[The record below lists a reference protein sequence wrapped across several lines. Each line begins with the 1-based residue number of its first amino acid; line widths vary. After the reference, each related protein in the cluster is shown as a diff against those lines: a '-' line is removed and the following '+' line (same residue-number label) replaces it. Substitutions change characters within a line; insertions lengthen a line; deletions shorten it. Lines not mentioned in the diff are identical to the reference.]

1 VVYQT
6 VDRYLGR
13 GATDVDVRRLVRR
26 YLGAYGPATPADMT
40 TWSGVTRLGP
50 VFASM
55 REELVEVP
63 CEDGRVRYDVPG
75 APYASA
81 DVEAPVRLLGTY
93 DNLWLSHADRAH
105 VVPDDVRPR
114 WTGSNGGVAS
124 TVFVDG
130 FMAGLWRRRD
140 GHIRTELFRS
150 LTRLQRGQ
158 LDDEIARVEQ
168 LLGG

>member
-55 REELVEVP
+55 REELVEVS
-63 CEDGRVRYDVPG
+63 CEDGRTRYDVPG

-93 DNLWLSHADRAH
+93 DNLWLSHVDRTH

-114 WTGSNGGVAS
+114 WMGSNGGVAR

-130 FMAGLWRRRD
+130 FMAGLWRWREGQVRA
-140 GHIRTELFRS
+140 ELFRS
-150 LTRLQRGQ
+150 LTRPQRSQ
-158 LDDEIARVEQ
+158 LDDEIARVEH
-168 LLGG
+168 LLAG